1 MEKDLEGR
9 GWLPDLLVF
18 TDDFLTSGAL
28 LSLVVAGFR
37 IPDDVRVVSLA
48 NKGLGPVFP
57 VSLARVDNDP
67 DLYSDMIA
75 NSILGFLAG
84 RRMRAR
90 DIVPQYLDG
99 DTFP

>member
-37 IPDDVRVVSLA
+37 IPDDVRVVSIA
-48 NKGLGPVFP
+48 NKGLGPVSTVP
-57 VSLARVDNDP
+57 LARVENDA
-67 DLYSDMIA
+67 DLHGDIIA
-75 NSILGFLAG
+75 DSILGE
-84 RRMRAR
+84 
-90 DIVPQYLDG
+90 VW
-99 DTFP
+99 